1 MSLPHPLR
9 QRDLL
14 LADLDGRGLNALR
27 GINAEE
33 LRAVPL
39 AFTST
44 STLRARRQPSP
55 SPGSALE
62 AFDARV

>member
-39 AFTST
+39 AFQH
-44 STLRARRQPSP
+44 LDVARQAPAESE
-55 SPGSALE
+55 SWICS
-62 AFDARV
+62 